1 MKDIDAVLTDLFQNM
16 NKAESKV
23 DDGVLGQKPV
33 EGFHGTKEEYVDYG
47 FGKNNTDPGWH
58 FGSNKS
64 QAKERLKS
72 IDIEENINPYTGE
85 RAREL
90 AVNPVDSPKGHKIIS
105 NDLNVNKPLRV
116 YEIEDPDFGAWD
128 ANSISKNVLQ
138 RGELP
143 KGFTQADKVAYTNG
157 TLSARITKDGKQ
169 VDIQLK
175 DIDTLDL
182 VEETEW
188 IDNFLDDRGY
198 DGLVYENAFEGK
210 GDSYAVYHLDKIK
223 QTGSERY
230 AKFAIP
236 TGGLLGGEEET
247 QSEELTDG
255 LINNVKSWKPNNNL
269 VTFVKTMENDPLRVG
284 NVKVKEYDDV
294 GHKAKGYGTKSGLLA
309 QDTEAEASKAM
320 SNKLVDANKAVDRL
334 VKIDLNKNQRNA
346 LVSLV
351 YNVGATGF
359 GKSNALKELNKGN
372 IKAFLKEAFDP
383 KVGFVRTKGKIV
395 KGLVNRRAREKM
407 IFTKGN
413 YGN

>member
-1 MKDIDAVLTDLFQNM
+1 VSKTRNGPSDIAFSTDKGVLDSDYAYYAVMSLEKQLQSRAHGTAQQAINMTDVDAVLTDLFQNM
-16 NKAESKV
+16 NKVDSKV
-23 DDGVLGQKPV
+23 DDGVLGQ
-33 EGFHGTKEEYVDYG
+33 T
-47 FGKNNTDPGWH
+47 TDPMKFDNAEDFIKASIFSHARDSGVR
-58 FGSNKS
+58 SKLRKS
-64 QAKERLKS
+64 FDNIKEVESADILKPNPNNPKLDS
-72 IDIEENINPYTGE
+72 DTVKIKEGLIEEGNRPYILVDGE
-85 RAREL
+85 NVIDGHHALQAYRNLGFDEVFVVQKSKA
-90 AVNPVDSPKGHKIIS
+90 VDSFY
-105 NDLNVNKPLRV
+105 NKTT
-116 YEIEDPDFGAWD
+116 
-128 ANSISKNVLQ
+128 K
-138 RGELP
+138 
-143 KGFTQADKVAYTNG
+143 AD
-157 TLSARITKDGKQ
+157 
-169 VDIQLK
+169 
-175 DIDTLDL
+175 
-182 VEETEW
+182 
-188 IDNFLDDRGY
+188 
-198 DGLVYENAFEGK
+198 NA
-210 GDSYAVYHLDKIK
+210 A
-223 QTGSERY
+223 
-230 AKFAIP
+230 FAFPIG
-236 TGGLLGGEEET
+236 GGLLGGEEET